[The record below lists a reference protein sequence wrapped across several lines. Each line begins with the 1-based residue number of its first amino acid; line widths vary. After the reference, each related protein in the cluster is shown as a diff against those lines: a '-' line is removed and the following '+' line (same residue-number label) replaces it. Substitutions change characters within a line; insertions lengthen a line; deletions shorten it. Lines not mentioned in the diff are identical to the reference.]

1 MLEFERIQ
9 HAYNGS
15 LSVRDVSFQVQLG
28 EVVSLLGPSGCGKT
42 TLLRLAAGLEQPQH
56 GSIRLHGDV
65 ISSTDYIQPPEQ
77 RGIGYMF
84 QDYALFP
91 HMTVL
96 QNVVFG
102 LVEKGSAATRRG
114 LDVLGEVGIE
124 DLSDMYPHEL
134 SGGQQ
139 QRVALARALA
149 PKPAVILLDEPYAG
163 LDSRLRERIRDQM
176 LHVLKASNAAALMV
190 THDAEEAMFMSDRI
204 VVLRDGHVVQI
215 GRPVNLYCQPSS
227 AFVAEFFGEVNRIEG
242 IVAKDKV
249 ITSLG
254 EFSAPKSLSDGS
266 AASVVIRHEA
276 LLIDAG
282 NDGVVGEVME
292 SRLLGRASL
301 IHLSVPTGRDVLHL
315 HARIPGLNSI
325 EVGSQVRVRVDPAQ
339 AFVFASMGSMA
350 AFTEVIRSAG
360 STSSNTKNPLWF
372 HCCAC

>member
-1 MLEFERIQ
+1 MLQFNSVH

-15 LSVRDVSFQVQLG
+15 SSVCDVSFQVEAG

-42 TLLRLAAGLEQPQH
+42 TLLRLAAGLEQPKDGTIKLYDQ
-56 GSIRLHGDV
+56 V
-65 ISSTDYIQPPEQ
+65 ISSVDYLQPPEQ

-91 HMTVL
+91 HLTVI

-102 LVEKGSAATRRG
+102 LPQKGSLATKRG
-114 LDVLGEVGIE
+114 LDVLEEVDI
-124 DLSDMYPHEL
+124 DALSDMYPHEL

-176 LHVLKASNAAALMV
+176 LHVLKASDAAALMV

-204 VVLRDGHVVQI
+204 VVLRDGHVVQT

-227 AFVAEFFGEVNRIEG
+227 AFVAEFFGEVNQVEG
-242 IVAKDKV
+242 IVVKDKV
-249 ITSLG
+249 VTSIG
-254 EFSAPKSLSDGS
+254 EFSAPKTLADGS
-266 AASVVIRHEA
+266 PAIVIIRHEA

-301 IHLSVPTGRDVLHL
+301 IHLSVPTGRDEIHL

-325 EVGSQVRVRVDPAQ
+325 EVGTQVRVRVDPAQ
-339 AFVFASMGSMA
+339 AFVFSI
-350 AFTEVIRSAG
+350 E
-360 STSSNTKNPLWF
+360 
-372 HCCAC
+372 

>member
-1 MLEFERIQ
+1 MLEFERIR

-15 LSVRDVSFQVQLG
+15 LSVSDVSFQVQLG

-65 ISSTDYIQPPEQ
+65 ISSPDYIQPPEQ

-242 IVAKDKV
+242 IIAKDKV
-249 ITSLG
+249 VTALG
-254 EFSAPKSLSDGS
+254 EFSAPKTLSDGS

-292 SRLLGRASL
+292 SRLLGHASL

-315 HARIPGLNSI
+315 QARIPGLNSI

-339 AFVFASMGSMA
+339 AFVFAA
-350 AFTEVIRSAG
+350 
-360 STSSNTKNPLWF
+360 KNR
-372 HCCAC
+372 AE

>member
-1 MLEFERIQ
+1 MLQFNCI
-9 HAYNGS
+9 HHDYNGTP
-15 LSVRDVSFQVQLG
+15 SVCDVSFQVEAG

-42 TLLRLAAGLEQPQH
+42 TLLRLAAGLEQPNI
-56 GSIRLHGDV
+56 GTIRLHDKV
-65 ISSTDYIQPPEQ
+65 ISSVDYVQPPEQ

-91 HMTVL
+91 HLTVI

-102 LVEKGSAATRRG
+102 LPQKGSAAAKRG
-114 LDVLGEVGIE
+114 LDSLQEVGIE
-124 DLSDMYPHEL
+124 SLSDMYPHEL

-176 LHVLKASNAAALMV
+176 LHVLKASDAAALMV

-204 VVLRDGHVVQI
+204 VVLRDGYVVQA
-215 GRPVNLYCQPSS
+215 GRPVNLYCQPSN
-227 AFVAEFFGEVNRIEG
+227 AFVAEFFGEVNQVEG
-242 IVAKDKV
+242 TVVKDRV
-249 ITSLG
+249 TTSIG
-254 EFSAPKSLSDGS
+254 EFTAPKILADGS
-266 AASVVIRHEA
+266 AAIVVIRHEG

-282 NDGVVGEVME
+282 NHGVVGEVME

-301 IHLSVPTGRDVLHL
+301 IHLSVPSDRGEIHL

-325 EVGSQVRVRVDPAQ
+325 EVGSKVRVSVDPAQ
-339 AFVFASMGSMA
+339 AFVFSV
-350 AFTEVIRSAG
+350 E
-360 STSSNTKNPLWF
+360 
-372 HCCAC
+372 